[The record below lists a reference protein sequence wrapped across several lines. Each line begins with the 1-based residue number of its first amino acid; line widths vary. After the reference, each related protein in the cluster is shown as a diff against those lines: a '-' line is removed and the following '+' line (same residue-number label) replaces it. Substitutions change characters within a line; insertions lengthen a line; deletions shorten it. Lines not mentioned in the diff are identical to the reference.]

1 MRVEYEKY
9 SVLILD
15 LDGTLIETI
24 QGNPSPKGV
33 RDMKIK
39 WEVWESIGH
48 IMQNVNFILIASNQG
63 GISIGKVH
71 ESRFKAKIL
80 YVAAALKDYLKY
92 KYDLEVEV
100 DVRYCPSNKPC
111 DMRKPYTGMLT
122 NSFVGLVPKDSI
134 LFIGDATDKKC
145 AENFGVD
152 YRDVRDF
159 IEDYNK
165 IK

>member
-1 MRVEYEKY
+1 M
-9 SVLILD
+9 
-15 LDGTLIETI
+15 
-24 QGNPSPKGV
+24 
-33 RDMKIK
+33 
-39 WEVWESIGH
+39 EVWDGIGYL
-48 IMQNVNFILIASNQG
+48 MRNVDHILIASNRSS
-63 GISIGKVH
+63 ISIGKVH
-71 ESRFKAKIL
+71 ERRFKAKIL
-80 YVAAALKDYLKY
+80 YVPAALHDYLKY
-92 KYDLEVEV
+92 KYDLEVVV
-100 DVRYCPSNKPC
+100 DARYCPSNKPC
-111 DMRKPYTGMLT
+111 DMRKPNIGMLT